1 MGRCVKLGL
10 VAILLLLGGCAT
22 TMDSRETAGTSVDRF
37 SLPNNPL
44 EPPWQSIVIR
54 FKTPTEYSRAV
65 IDGVPCILGES
76 KSSWSLLGA
85 RVPAPYSHASNLS
98 WRWHVPNLVTGADN
112 ESRDRDDAPVRV
124 VVAFKGDR
132 EKIDAVDRAA
142 MNMAKLIGGWEIPFA
157 TLQYIWEPDAKVN
170 TIINHHTV
178 SRIKKIVARS
188 GSQGLGNW
196 VTLERDIRE
205 DFRRA
210 FAGEEPG
217 EIESIGLMTDTDTL
231 HGSTRG
237 CYADISLR

>member
-1 MGRCVKLGL
+1 MRIISYICGTIML
-10 VAILLLLGGCAT
+10 ALLGGCAT
-22 TMDSRETAGTSVDRF
+22 TLDRSDQRSASTDRF
-37 SLPNNPL
+37 TLPNNPL
-44 EPPWQSIVIR
+44 DPPWQPVLIR

-65 IDGVPCILGES
+65 INGVPCVLGEANA
-76 KSSWSLLGA
+76 SWSLLGA
-85 RVPAPYSHASNLS
+85 RVPAQFASASTLS
-98 WRWHVPNLVTGADN
+98 WRWFVPSLVSGADN

-142 MNMAKLIGGWEIPFA
+142 MNMAKLIGGWEIPYA
-157 TLQYIWEPDAKVN
+157 SIQYIWEADAKVD
-170 TIINHHTV
+170 TVINHHTV

-188 GSQGLGNW
+188 GAKGLGDW
-196 VTLERDIRE
+196 VDLERDVRA

-231 HGSTRG
+231 HGIARG
-237 CYADISLR
+237 CYANLTLR

>member
-1 MGRCVKLGL
+1 MGCNVWLGW

-22 TMDSRETAGTSVDRF
+22 TLDSRKPVSAPADRLL
-37 SLPNNPL
+37 LPNNPL
-44 EPPWQSIVIR
+44 EPPWQPIIIR

-65 IDGVPCILGES
+65 VDGMPCILGEA

-85 RVPAPYSHASNLS
+85 RVSAPYSKASNLS
-98 WRWHVPNLVTGADN
+98 WRWHVPNLVNGADN
-112 ESRDRDDAPVRV
+112 ESRDRDDAPVRL

-132 EKIDAVDRAA
+132 ETIDAVDRAA

-157 TLQYIWEPDAKVN
+157 SIQYIWEADAKVE

-178 SRIKKIVARS
+178 SRIKKIVVRS
-188 GSQGLGNW
+188 GSQGLGSW
-196 VTLERDIRE
+196 VDLERDVRA

-231 HGSTRG
+231 HGNARG
-237 CYADISLR
+237 CYADIVLR